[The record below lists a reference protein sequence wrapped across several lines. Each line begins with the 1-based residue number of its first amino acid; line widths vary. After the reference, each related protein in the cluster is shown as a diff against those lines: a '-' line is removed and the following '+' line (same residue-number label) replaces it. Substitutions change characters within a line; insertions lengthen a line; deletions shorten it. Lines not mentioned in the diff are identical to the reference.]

1 MYRYKQFWKIADLVG
16 INFSD
21 FEIIYENVAVN
32 LILTSTVFSEKCA
45 IR

>member
-21 FEIIYENVAVN
+21 FEILFKNVAVN
-32 LILTSTVFSEKCA
+32 LILASTIFSEKWA
-45 IR
+45 TV